1 MFFKFIHLYFAHN
14 FLIDQFDECISTLIN
29 FKSSLELI
37 ENSSKIIHLSLSHGK
52 KIISF
57 GNGGSAADA
66 QHFVAEFVGRFQ
78 KERKSL
84 PAIAFTTDTSI
95 ITSIANDYGYDKI
108 FERQCESLVKEGDVV
123 LAISTSGT
131 SKNVI
136 LGAKMA
142 KKNGAKV
149 ISLTGSRET
158 QLTKISDISIRV
170 PSSSIPRI
178 QEVHRLILHLIC
190 SAVEHNY

>member
-1 MFFKFIHLYFAHN
+1 MRNRIS
-14 FLIDQFDECISTLIN
+14 ECIKKSADN
-29 FKSSLELI
+29 FNTILTDENLKQTI
-37 ENSSKIIHLSLSHGK
+37 EQIVGICIVAFRNDK
-52 KIISF
+52 KVLLC
-57 GNGGSAADA
+57 GNGGSASDA
-66 QHFVAEFVGRFQ
+66 QHIAAELSGRFY
-78 KERKSL
+78 KDRKPLYAEALHVNSS
-84 PAIAFTTDTSI
+84 F
-95 ITSIANDYGYDKI
+95 ITAVANDYGYDKI

>member
-1 MFFKFIHLYFAHN
+1 
-14 FLIDQFDECISTLIN
+14 
-29 FKSSLELI
+29 
-37 ENSSKIIHLSLSHGK
+37 
-52 KIISF
+52 
-57 GNGGSAADA
+57 
-66 QHFVAEFVGRFQ
+66 
-78 KERKSL
+78 
-84 PAIAFTTDTSI
+84 
-95 ITSIANDYGYDKI
+95 
-108 FERQCESLVKEGDVV
+108 
-123 LAISTSGT
+123 
-131 SKNVI
+131 
-136 LGAKMA
+136 MA

>member
-1 MFFKFIHLYFAHN
+1 MKKEIEESILR
-14 FLIDQFDECISTLIN
+14 
-29 FKSSLELI
+29 SSSIIKDSVSLSLDI
-37 ENSSKIIHLSLSHGK
+37 EKAIAIIVNCLKNGNKIIL
-52 KIISF
+52 F

-66 QHFVAEFVGRFQ
+66 QHIASEFIGRFQ

>member
-1 MFFKFIHLYFAHN
+1 MKKNLEN

-108 FERQCESLVKEGDVV
+108 F
-123 LAISTSGT
+123 
-131 SKNVI
+131 
-136 LGAKMA
+136 
-142 KKNGAKV
+142 
-149 ISLTGSRET
+149 
-158 QLTKISDISIRV
+158 
-170 PSSSIPRI
+170 
-178 QEVHRLILHLIC
+178 
-190 SAVEHNY
+190 

>member
-1 MFFKFIHLYFAHN
+1 MKNNLEN

-78 KERKSL
+78 
-84 PAIAFTTDTSI
+84 
-95 ITSIANDYGYDKI
+95 
-108 FERQCESLVKEGDVV
+108 
-123 LAISTSGT
+123 
-131 SKNVI
+131 
-136 LGAKMA
+136 
-142 KKNGAKV
+142 
-149 ISLTGSRET
+149 
-158 QLTKISDISIRV
+158 
-170 PSSSIPRI
+170 
-178 QEVHRLILHLIC
+178 
-190 SAVEHNY
+190 

>member
-1 MFFKFIHLYFAHN
+1 M
-14 FLIDQFDECISTLIN
+14 
-29 FKSSLELI
+29 
-37 ENSSKIIHLSLSHGK
+37 
-52 KIISF
+52 
-57 GNGGSAADA
+57 
-66 QHFVAEFVGRFQ
+66 
-78 KERKSL
+78 
-84 PAIAFTTDTSI
+84 
-95 ITSIANDYGYDKI
+95 
-108 FERQCESLVKEGDVV
+108 

-190 SAVEHNY
+190 STVEHNY

>member
-1 MFFKFIHLYFAHN
+1 MTNKSDAS
-14 FLIDQFDECISTLIN
+14 LIEQFDECLGTINECKSLLNIIEKSAKMISASI
-29 FKSSLELI
+29 
-37 ENSSKIIHLSLSHGK
+37 SHNK

-95 ITSIANDYGYDKI
+95 ITSISNDYSYDKI
-108 FERQCESLVKEGDVV
+108 FERQCESLANKDDIV
-123 LAISTSGT
+123 LAISTSGN

-142 KKNGAKV
+142 KKNGAKI
-149 ISLTGSRET
+149 ISLTGRKNT
-158 QLTKISDISIRV
+158 QLTKLSDISIQV
-170 PSSSIPRI
+170 PSTSTPRI
-178 QEVHRLILHLIC
+178 QEAHRLILHLIC
-190 SAVEHNY
+190 SSVEENY

>member
-1 MFFKFIHLYFAHN
+1 MKNDIEKMIIEVSDAVRNSITLS
-14 FLIDQFDECISTLIN
+14 DE
-29 FKSSLELI
+29 I
-37 ENSSKIIHLSLSHGK
+37 EQSVKIIIDCIKNGK
-52 KIISF
+52 KIVLF

-95 ITSIANDYGYDKI
+95 ITSISNDYSYDKI
-108 FERQCESLVKEGDVV
+108 FERQCESLANKDDIV
-123 LAISTSGT
+123 LAISTSGN

-142 KKNGAKV
+142 KKNGAKI
-149 ISLTGSRET
+149 ISLTGRKNT
-158 QLTKISDISIRV
+158 QLTKLSDISIQV
-170 PSSSIPRI
+170 PSTSTPRI
-178 QEVHRLILHLIC
+178 QEAHRLILHLIC
-190 SAVEHNY
+190 ASVEENY

>member
-1 MFFKFIHLYFAHN
+1 MKKEIEESILR
-14 FLIDQFDECISTLIN
+14 
-29 FKSSLELI
+29 SSSIIKESVSLSLDI
-37 ENSSKIIHLSLSHGK
+37 EKAITIIVNCLKNGNKIIL
-52 KIISF
+52 F

-66 QHFVAEFVGRFQ
+66 QHIASEFVGRFQ

-108 FERQCESLVKEGDVV
+108 FERQCESLAKEGDVV

>member
-1 MFFKFIHLYFAHN
+1 MKNNLEN

-178 QEVHRLILHLIC
+178 QEVHRLVLHLIC